1 MATRRPTRFQLQSD
15 PADIP
20 KLADRYNEK
29 EDEPALAAGARIR
42 AGCYTAENLGII
54 FKWKTRNRGV
64 SRLWKNDPAE
74 IADALKLAVLAT
86 RERSA
91 VAVLRGLSGV
101 DTPVAS
107 AILTAI
113 NPTRYT
119 IIDFRALETLGVRSP
134 DRSLPFYLCYL
145 RYCRA
150 VAAKHEIGLRT
161 LDRAL
166 WQWSYEDT
174 TGRSQ

>member
-1 MATRRPTRFQLQSD
+1 MARRPTRFRLQFD
-15 PADIP
+15 PACISE
-20 KLADRYNEK
+20 LAGRYDAV

-42 AGCYTAENLGII
+42 NGCYTAENLGII

-64 SRLWKNDPAE
+64 SRLQKNDPAE
-74 IADALKLAVLAT
+74 IADALKLAVMAT
-86 RERSA
+86 TERSA

-113 NPTRYT
+113 NPERYT
-119 IIDFRALETLGVRSP
+119 IIDFRALESLGVDSP

-145 RYCRA
+145 RYCWA
-150 VAAKHEIGLRT
+150 AAKEHRISLRT

-166 WQWSYEDT
+166 WQWSFEDT
-174 TGRSQ
+174 KASRA